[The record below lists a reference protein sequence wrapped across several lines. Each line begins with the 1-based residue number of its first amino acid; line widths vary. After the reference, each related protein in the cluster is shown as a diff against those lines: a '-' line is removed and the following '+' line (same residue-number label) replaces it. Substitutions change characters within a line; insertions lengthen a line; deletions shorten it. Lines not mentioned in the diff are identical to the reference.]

1 MTAHGSR
8 AGCAITLLMLGATK
22 ETVMEH
28 CRWASAR
35 VCGHYAKLERVRRLD
50 SSARLLQSG
59 VSSSSGVSDADS
71 AACLYELL
79 NAGLAQSPAI

>member
-1 MTAHGSR
+1 
-8 AGCAITLLMLGATK
+8 
-22 ETVMEH
+22 MEH
-28 CRWASAR
+28 CRWATAQ

-59 VSSSSGVSDADS
+59 VSLSSGVSGADS

-79 NAGLAQSPAI
+79 NAGLGQSPAIQ